1 VGSIR
6 LKQVRE
12 GAEDYEYLSMLG
24 NLIKNADPSNQALTE
39 ARTALREALDIVNIP
54 CAMGRYST
62 KILKNPDEVLR
73 VRVQVA
79 ESIEELSSK

>member
-24 NLIKNADPSNQALTE
+24 DLIKKADPGNPALKAARQALQQ
-39 ARTALREALDIVNIP
+39 ALDIVNIP

-73 VRVQVA
+73 VREQVA
-79 ESIEELSSK
+79 ESIEELINK